1 MPFCVTPYLYFNTGD
16 ICMRVDRRKAIYLIG
31 GGVVALG
38 AGAGSTLAQETRE
51 MVIVTYPGALS
62 GPHRW
67 LADQM
72 ESRHPGLTIRLVP
85 SDSQDIVAQIKA
97 AQGFSPFDAGPND
110 EPPHLIGIA
119 EGYLA
124 KRDDAQI
131 PNLGNAYPELVAKSG
146 GVGVPATYSLVG
158 IAYNTDLV
166 KTPPTS
172 WADLWRPEFRGQVGI
187 ARTSSNLG
195 LATLAIA
202 AKTHGGSES
211 DLDIGWQKLQELA
224 PKAARS
230 PAALTQML
238 EREEIAICPLWNNNT
253 AAAAQKGLPIA
264 FVKPEPGAIAIISFF
279 SGYAETRHPDLVAE
293 WLDGILSPE
302 YQARAAAAP
311 FYFGPTVK
319 GVEVPAEAAPY
330 MPARPEEIAALQT
343 IDWPKIVPVR
353 GELVERFDRTFAV

>member
-1 MPFCVTPYLYFNTGD
+1 MKIN
-16 ICMRVDRRKAIYLIG
+16 RRKAIYLAG
-31 GGVVALG
+31 GSIVG
-38 AGAGSTLAQETRE
+38 LATGTRAASAQASRE
-51 MVIVTYPGALS
+51 MVVVTYPGALS

-72 ESRHPGLTIRLVP
+72 EARHPGLTIRLVP

-97 AQGFSPFDAGPND
+97 AQGYSPFDAGPND
-110 EPPHLIGIA
+110 EPPHLIGIS
-119 EGYLA
+119 EGYLE
-124 KRDDAQI
+124 KRDEARI
-131 PNLGNAYPELVAKSG
+131 PNLANAYPELLELSR

-166 KTPPTS
+166 KTPPAS

-202 AKTHGGSES
+202 AKTHGGSEA
-211 DLDIGWQKLQELA
+211 DLDIGWQKLQELQ

-253 AAAAQKGLPIA
+253 AAAVQKGLPLA
-264 FVKPEPGAIAIISFF
+264 FVKPDPGAIAIISFF
-279 SGYAETRHPDLVAE
+279 SGFTGTRHPDLVAE

-311 FYFGPTVK
+311 FYFGPTVR
-319 GVEVPAEAAPY
+319 GVEVPAEAAPFT
-330 MPARPEEIAALQT
+330 PSRPEEIAALQT
-343 IDWPKIVPVR
+343 IDWSKIVPIR
-353 GELVERFDRTFAV
+353 GELVERFDRTFAA

>member
-1 MPFCVTPYLYFNTGD
+1 MD
-16 ICMRVDRRKAIYLIG
+16 IDRRQAMYLVG
-31 GGVVALG
+31 GGLVALG
-38 AGAGSTLAQETRE
+38 AGRTAQAQEARE

-67 LADQM
+67 LADQI
-72 ESRHPGLTIRLVP
+72 EARHPGLAIRLVP

-97 AQGFSPFDAGPND
+97 AQGYSPYDAGPND
-110 EPPHLIGIA
+110 EPPHLIGIS

-124 KRDDAQI
+124 KRDDAAL
-131 PNLGNAYPELVAKSG
+131 PNLANAYPELLAKSG
-146 GVGVPATYSLVG
+146 GYGVPATYSLVG

-166 KTPPTS
+166 KTPPVS
-172 WADLWRPEFRGQVGI
+172 WADLWRPEFRGQIGI

-202 AKTHGGSES
+202 AKTHGGSEG
-211 DLDIGWQKLQELA
+211 DLDIGWSKLQELQ

-230 PAALTQML
+230 PASLTQML

-253 AAAAQKGLPIA
+253 AAAAQKGLPVA
-264 FVKPEPGAIAIISFF
+264 FVKPDPGAVAIISFV
-279 SGYAETRHPDLVAE
+279 SGYANSRYPDLVSE
-293 WLDGILSPE
+293 WMNGILSPD

-311 FYFGPTVK
+311 FYFGPTVRD
-319 GVEVPAEAAPY
+319 VAVPAEAAPFT
-330 MPARPEEIAALQT
+330 PSRPEEVVALQT
-343 IDWPKIVPVR
+343 IDWPVIVPRR